1 MPGRVRFVQLTGLVL
16 VDGIVWPASSMNGLS
31 PARRDRGHGLF
42 QYEDEPA
49 SLPGW
54 YKVASRYARPRPSRG
69 RIIAVAY
76 RAMLQLVWPWML
88 AAVVAPFVVARV
100 VPRAPDAP
108 GAPVRIPYFEEA
120 LAWSGRPAGSG
131 PRLRQVIALLAW
143 CALVLAAARPQWVGD
158 PVPLPVRGRDL
169 MLALD
174 LSGSMREQDMKSRV
188 GFEARIDAVKRVA
201 GDFAAR
207 RTGDRIGLV
216 LFGSRAYL
224 QAPLTLDLDTVS
236 EMISEAV
243 LGLAGEQTAIGDAIG
258 LAVKRLRGRPAEN
271 RVLVLLTD
279 GADTASEVDPLAAA
293 RFAADEGIT
302 IYAVGVGA
310 DEAAAN
316 RWFGALRARSRT
328 ALDESALRAIAGTT
342 GGRYFRARD
351 TADLEEIYR
360 LIDMLEPVGGDDE
373 MFRPTRELFHWPLG
387 VSVALFA
394 FAASIGAW
402 DRVPSLPFGRRPGE
416 GSGG

>member
-1 MPGRVRFVQLTGLVL
+1 
-16 VDGIVWPASSMNGLS
+16 
-31 PARRDRGHGLF
+31 
-42 QYEDEPA
+42 
-49 SLPGW
+49 
-54 YKVASRYARPRPSRG
+54 
-69 RIIAVAY
+69 
-76 RAMLQLVWPWML
+76 MLQLVWPWML
-88 AAVVAPFVVARV
+88 AVAVAPFAVARV
-100 VPRAPDAP
+100 VPRAPDVA
-108 GAPVRIPYFEEA
+108 GAPIRIPYFEEA

-174 LSGSMREQDMKSRV
+174 LSGSMREQDMKSGA
-188 GFEARIDAVKRVA
+188 GFEARIDVVKRVA

-316 RWFGALRARSRT
+316 RWFGALRSRSRT

-351 TADLEEIYR
+351 TAELEEIYR
-360 LIDMLEPVGGDDE
+360 LIDVLEPVGGDDE

-387 VSVALFA
+387 VSMALFA
-394 FAASIGAW
+394 LAASIGAW

>member
-1 MPGRVRFVQLTGLVL
+1 
-16 VDGIVWPASSMNGLS
+16 MNTT
-31 PARRDRGHGLF
+31 
-42 QYEDEPA
+42 
-49 SLPGW
+49 
-54 YKVASRYARPRPSRG
+54 
-69 RIIAVAY
+69 VAY
-76 RAMLQLVWPWML
+76 RAMLQLVWPWIL
-88 AAVVAPFVVARV
+88 AAVVAPFVVVRV
-100 VPRAPDAP
+100 APRAPDAP
-108 GAPVRIPYFEEA
+108 GAPVRVPYFEEV
-120 LAWSGRPAGSG
+120 LAWSGRTAGPG

-174 LSGSMREQDMKSRV
+174 LSGSMREQDMKSRLR
-188 GFEARIDAVKRVA
+188 FEARIDAVKRVA
-201 GDFAAR
+201 GDFVAR
-207 RTGDRIGLV
+207 RTGDRVGLV

-258 LAVKRLRGRPAEN
+258 LSVKRLRGRPAEN

-279 GADTASEVDPLAAA
+279 GTDTASEVDPLAAA

-302 IYAVGVGA
+302 IHAVGVGA

-316 RWFGALRARSRT
+316 RWFGALRARSV
-328 ALDESALRAIAGTT
+328 LDESTLQAIAGAT

-351 TADLEEIYR
+351 TAELEEIYR
-360 LIDMLEPVGGDDE
+360 LIDALEPVGGDDE

-387 VSVALFA
+387 VSAALFVLLA
-394 FAASIGAW
+394 LTGA
-402 DRVPSLPFGRRPGE
+402 RGRLPSPPFGRRPGE
-416 GSGG
+416 GRGD